1 MNKRIEISTENKALF
16 HRHDKVQVVA
26 ISDLMFCDMFWITSA
41 NELTSLGR
49 SLILI
54 CSQDISSR
62 FNAQALMYLDYC
74 HQILYKIHRILFSRF
89 SIFTECCQKVQLP
102 AALLTCFLCAL
113 TVFYVNVRYF
123 PLTVSVGISSL
134 HLLDVPIKLIFID
147 SCGNPYMG
155 NADKTLTVSLTKS
168 RYRRNMQSQYSVKF

>member
-1 MNKRIEISTENKALF
+1 MKIGQYCQRQRCRHTELKQFRQAF
-16 HRHDKVQVVA
+16 ASRWFV
-26 ISDLMFCDMFWITSA
+26 SDSWAFL
-41 NELTSLGR
+41 
-49 SLILI
+49 
-54 CSQDISSR
+54 
-62 FNAQALMYLDYC
+62 
-74 HQILYKIHRILFSRF
+74 

-123 PLTVSVGISSL
+123 LLTVSVGISSL